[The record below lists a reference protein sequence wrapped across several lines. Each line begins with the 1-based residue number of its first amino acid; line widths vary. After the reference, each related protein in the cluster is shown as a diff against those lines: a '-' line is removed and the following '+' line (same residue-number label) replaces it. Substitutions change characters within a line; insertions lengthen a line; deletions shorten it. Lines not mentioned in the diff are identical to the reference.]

1 MKRHLEHDTTMT
13 LPILIVDDDPGTAA
27 IMVKRL
33 IARGYEADSAENGEA
48 ALEKVRLRPYG
59 LAIVDYLMP
68 GMDGVELVRRM
79 REVRSETVAIFL
91 TGHTTIDVVFP
102 AIEAGVLRVLAK
114 PVNFQEL
121 LPIVEAYVGKAA

>member
-1 MKRHLEHDTTMT
+1 MA

-27 IMVKRL
+27 VMVKRL
-33 IARGYEADSAENGEA
+33 TARGYQTDAADNGDA

-59 LAIVDYLMP
+59 LAIIDYLMP

-79 REVRSETVAIFL
+79 RALRSETVAIFL

-121 LPIVEAYVGKAA
+121 LPIVEAYVGRAA

>member
-1 MKRHLEHDTTMT
+1 MT

-27 IMVKRL
+27 IMVTRL
-33 IARGYEADSAENGEA
+33 TARGYQTDSADNGEA

-59 LAIVDYLMP
+59 LAIIDYLMP

-79 REVRSETVAIFL
+79 RELRSETVAIFL